1 MTILKN
7 VGMFIGWLAGSLAG
21 VMACLYAFGY
31 VITQVNLNL
40 LGLDLYL
47 FTFDPPFYL
56 IRGATFALYL
66 ALYVVV
72 ISVVLLPLAG
82 LALFI
87 RSRIARRL
95 ATPGEDGR
103 MARLWRRVAAHP
115 HLLHGFG
122 FACLLLL
129 LIGLLRWDG
138 WAWWHWGQS
147 PALVD
152 VLRVRNLLHGPVGA
166 DSALLDLFA
175 NGDSARLSGYF
186 VQAVRGLLIGALLL
200 YGAWRWSAAFRLR
213 YLMRAPFVLVFVVY
227 GVLAPLTYGVVRV
240 PNEFSRIEILGV
252 ENPRGAAPDTFFLLN
267 KTDEAFLLWDAL
279 ERSVLWVPVGAVRS
293 ARVGK
298 RANVTEIRSL
308 TAAGEP

>member
-1 MTILKN
+1 MAILKS
-7 VGMFIGWLAGSLAG
+7 VGVFIGWLAGSLAG
-21 VMACLYAFGY
+21 VMACFYAFGY

-72 ISVVLLPLAG
+72 ISVVLLPVAG

-87 RSRIARRL
+87 KARIARRL
-95 ATPGEDGR
+95 AKPGGDGR
-103 MARLWRRVAAHP
+103 VARLWRWFAARP
-115 HLLHGFG
+115 RLLYGLGFVG
-122 FACLLLL
+122 LLLL

-138 WAWWHWGQS
+138 WAWWNWGRS
-147 PALVD
+147 PALID

-166 DSALLDLFA
+166 DAALLDLFA
-175 NGDSARLSGYF
+175 KGETARLTGYF

-213 YLMRAPFVLVFVVY
+213 HLMRGPFVLVFVVY

-240 PNEFSRIEILGV
+240 PNEFSRIEIVGL
-252 ENPRGAAPDTFFLLN
+252 ENTRGAAPGHFFLLN

-293 ARVGK
+293 ARVGD

-308 TAAGEP
+308 TAASEP